1 MLIALIPVI
10 VLLVGLLCWALA
22 VNPIVKEAGR
32 IAFFIGL
39 MWAVYPFSGKFARLL

>member
-32 IAFFIGL
+32 IGFFVGL
-39 MWAVYPFSGKFARLL
+39 LWAVYPFAGHFAKLL